1 MRAVVISVGDGRVRL
16 RIPRRT
22 IAVCGGLAAVV
33 AVALIFA
40 IGSGEYT
47 ISAPQVVAS
56 LIGQGEGA
64 NNFIVHTLRLPR
76 ALCALLVGA
85 ALGMSGAIFQSLTR
99 NPLGSPDIVGFTW
112 GSATGAVL
120 QIIVFDGGM
129 VAVAAGAIVGGL
141 ITAVL
146 VYGLAY
152 SRGLIGYRLILIG
165 IGISALLASLNTYLI
180 ARAPLD
186 TAQAARVWL
195 TGSLNGRGFEF
206 VWPLAAALVVLVP
219 LAVALAP
226 RLRAMEM
233 GDDSARALGLDLE
246 RSRRRLIAVAVALC
260 AVATATCG
268 PIAFVALAAP
278 QIALRLT
285 RSGVLGLGAS
295 ALTGAALLLGGDI
308 LAQRIWPDALLPV
321 GVVTGAL
328 GGLYLMW
335 LLWHEWRGG

>member
-1 MRAVVISVGDGRVRL
+1 MVISAGDGWLRL
-16 RIPRRT
+16 RIRRRT
-22 IAVCGGLAAVV
+22 AVV
-33 AVALIFA
+33 SAALVVALVTALVVA

-47 ISAPQVVAS
+47 ISPPQVIAS

-64 NNFIVHTLRLPR
+64 NTFIVQTLRLPR
-76 ALCALLVGA
+76 ALCAALVGA
-85 ALGMSGAIFQSLTR
+85 ALGASGAMFQSLTR

-129 VAVAAGAIVGGL
+129 VAVALGAIVGGL
-141 ITAVL
+141 ITATA

-152 SRGLIGYRLILIG
+152 SRGLLGYRLILVG
-165 IGISALLASLNTYLI
+165 IGVSALLASLNTYLI

-206 VWPLAAALVVLVP
+206 VWPLAVAMVILLP
-219 LAVALAP
+219 IAVALAP

-233 GDDSARALGLDLE
+233 GDDSARALGLNLE
-246 RSRRRLIAVAVALC
+246 RSRLVLIVVAVALC

-295 ALTGAALLLGGDI
+295 ALCGAVLLLSGDI

-335 LLWHEWRGG
+335 LLWHEWKRGG